1 MQKKISIFS
10 FFSGIGIL
18 DLAFEKNGYNIVFV
32 NEYDNLFIE
41 SYRYARMQMNLRAPI
56 YGYRNDSAERYARR
70 RGKKNLLALIAQERE
85 KGNLVGF
92 IGGPPCPDFSV
103 AGKNAGVDGE
113 NGRLTKI
120 YFDIICRCHPDF
132 FLFENVKGL
141 VKTEKHRAFYKEM
154 MMKVQ
159 ANDYVIAENVLNALA
174 YGVPQFR
181 ERVFMVGIHKKIY
194 QNEPNTLIFKWDK
207 HALFNTEN
215 VLTRTWP
222 KEREFA
228 TDSSYVFP
236 AKGILKKLTVE
247 YWFHK
252 NDVENH
258 PNGNDIFQVKK
269 GRNKIA
275 TIAKEHSPRLLSF
288 KDFDKTS
295 DTVSFDLKRVCRLT
309 HDYVFYLYKL
319 YLEYRG
325 RQPFQTINLI
335 RQEDTSLPIM
345 YNKEKTGQY
354 LSFRS
359 IPIPDKSNRKNWCWV
374 IDAAELNRV
383 LMLLKLPTL
392 RDGNDDI
399 VLKNECVI
407 LQLQQDKQIQI
418 VKAKEKVHFKSN

>member
-32 NEYDNLFIE
+32 NEYDNLFIK
-41 SYRYARMQMNLRAPI
+41 SYQYARMQMNLRAPI

-113 NGRLTKI
+113 N
-120 YFDIICRCHPDF
+120 
-132 FLFENVKGL
+132 
-141 VKTEKHRAFYKEM
+141 
-154 MMKVQ
+154 
-159 ANDYVIAENVLNALA
+159 
-174 YGVPQFR
+174 
-181 ERVFMVGIHKKIY
+181 
-194 QNEPNTLIFKWDK
+194 
-207 HALFNTEN
+207 
-215 VLTRTWP
+215 
-222 KEREFA
+222 
-228 TDSSYVFP
+228 
-236 AKGILKKLTVE
+236 
-247 YWFHK
+247 
-252 NDVENH
+252 
-258 PNGNDIFQVKK
+258 
-269 GRNKIA
+269 
-275 TIAKEHSPRLLSF
+275 
-288 KDFDKTS
+288 
-295 DTVSFDLKRVCRLT
+295 
-309 HDYVFYLYKL
+309 YVFYLYKL

-335 RQEDTSLPIM
+335 RQEDTSLPVM

-383 LMLLKLPTL
+383 LMLLRLPTL

-399 VLKNECVI
+399 VLKDESVELRLEQNKKI
-407 LQLQQDKQIQI
+407 RI
-418 VKAKEKVHFKSN
+418 VKAKEKVRFEAV

>member
-1 MQKKISIFS
+1 MQNRISIFS

-18 DLAFEKNGYNIVFV
+18 DLAFERNGYNIVFV
-32 NEYDNLFIE
+32 NEYDSFFLE
-41 SYRYARMQMNLRAPI
+41 SYQYARTQMNQRDPL
-56 YGYRNDSAERYARR
+56 YGYHNDSAERYARR
-70 RGKKNLLALIAQERE
+70 RGKRNLLALIAQERE

-194 QNEPNTLIFKWDK
+194 QNEPNALIFKWDK

-222 KEREFA
+222 KR
-228 TDSSYVFP
+228 
-236 AKGILKKLTVE
+236 G
-247 YWFHK
+247 
-252 NDVENH
+252 
-258 PNGNDIFQVKK
+258 
-269 GRNKIA
+269 
-275 TIAKEHSPRLLSF
+275 
-288 KDFDKTS
+288 
-295 DTVSFDLKRVCRLT
+295 DLC
-309 HDYVFYLYKL
+309 
-319 YLEYRG
+319 
-325 RQPFQTINLI
+325 
-335 RQEDTSLPIM
+335 
-345 YNKEKTGQY
+345 
-354 LSFRS
+354 
-359 IPIPDKSNRKNWCWV
+359 
-374 IDAAELNRV
+374 
-383 LMLLKLPTL
+383 
-392 RDGNDDI
+392 
-399 VLKNECVI
+399 
-407 LQLQQDKQIQI
+407 QI
-418 VKAKEKVHFKSN
+418 VHMRFLLTEY